1 MFRNLM
7 NGVSLSAMMLRDA
20 ENDNGADAKAKLRE
34 QLSKGN
40 LQNQQQENNDQQ
52 QSDPPN
58 EEENEEDGEGEEEEE
73 NEDDEDEEVV
83 DKKKEETEEEKAE
96 REKQEKIAAKAQ
108 RKQDRMQR
116 RIDEATAARKAAEAE
131 RDRLKAQL
139 EADPDKKLTEEEVE
153 ARAEAIAAKKLADK
167 QIEEIQAKFNDA
179 CEKLQKEASKIDKD
193 FDDKIADI
201 AADIGPI
208 PSFMIG
214 VLDDLDNGGEVLAF
228 IANDDELAEKIW
240 NLKKNPAKMTKE
252 IVEISN
258 KLSAAKK
265 KPKKEISRVPD
276 PPEPVKTNRNSNSA
290 IITEADTKN
299 MDSYVAKRQAQM
311 LEKRKLRGF

>member
-1 MFRNLM
+1 M

-40 LQNQQQENNDQQ
+40 LQNQQQENNDQS
-52 QSDPPN
+52 QSNPPD
-58 EEENEEDGEGEEEEE
+58 EEENEEDGEGEEDEE
-73 NEDDEDEEVV
+73 NEEDEDEEVE
-83 DKKKEETEEEKAE
+83 DNKETEEEKAE

-116 RIDEATAARKAAEAE
+116 RIDEATAARKAAETE

-167 QIEEIQAKFNDA
+167 QIEEIQTKFNEA

-214 VLDDLDNGGEVLAF
+214 VLEDLDNGGEVLAF

-258 KLSAAKK
+258 KLSDAKK
-265 KPKKEISRVPD
+265 KPKKQISRVPD
-276 PPEPVKTNRNSNSA
+276 QPEPIRTNRNSNSA

-299 MDSYVAKRQAQM
+299 MDSYVAKRQAQI

>member
-1 MFRNLM
+1 MFKNLM

-40 LQNQQQENNDQQ
+40 LQNQQQENNDQS
-52 QSDPPN
+52 QSNPPD
-58 EEENEEDGEGEEEEE
+58 EEENEEDGEGEEDEE
-73 NEDDEDEEVV
+73 NEEDEDEEVE
-83 DKKKEETEEEKAE
+83 DNKKETEEEKAE

-116 RIDEATAARKAAEAE
+116 RIDEATAARKAAETE

-167 QIEEIQAKFNDA
+167 QIEEIQTKFNEA

-214 VLDDLDNGGEVLAF
+214 VLEDLDNGGEVLAF

-258 KLSAAKK
+258 KLSDAKK
-265 KPKKEISRVPD
+265 KPKKQISRVPD
-276 PPEPVKTNRNSNSA
+276 QPEPIRTNRNSNSA

-299 MDSYVAKRQAQM
+299 MDSYVAKRQAQI

>member
-1 MFRNLM
+1 MLKHLM
-7 NGVSLSAMMLRDA
+7 NGSSLLAITLRDA

-40 LQNQQQENNDQQ
+40 VQNQQQENNDQQ

-73 NEDDEDEEVV
+73 NEEDEDEEVE
-83 DKKKEETEEEKAE
+83 DNKKETEEEKAE

-116 RIDEATAARKAAEAE
+116 RIDEATAARKAAESE

-167 QIEEIQAKFNDA
+167 QIEEIQTKFNEA

-214 VLDDLDNGGEVLAF
+214 VLEDLDNGGEVLAF

-258 KLSAAKK
+258 TLSAAKK
-265 KPKKEISRVPD
+265 KPKKQISRVPD
-276 PPEPVKTNRNSNSA
+276 PPEPVKTNRSSNSA
-290 IITEADTKN
+290 VITEADTKN
-299 MDSYVAKRQAQM
+299 MESYVAKRQAQM
-311 LEKRKLRGF
+311 MEKRKLRGF

>member
-1 MFRNLM
+1 M

-73 NEDDEDEEVV
+73 NEEDENEEV
-83 DKKKEETEEEKAE
+83 DSNKKEETEEEKAE

-116 RIDEATAARKAAEAE
+116 RIDEATRARKEAEAE

-167 QIEEIQAKFNDA
+167 QIEEIQSKFNEA
-179 CEKLQKEASKIDKD
+179 CEKLQKDASKIDKD

>member
-1 MFRNLM
+1 MS
-7 NGVSLSAMMLRDA
+7 GSSLLAIALRDD

-34 QLSKGN
+34 QLAKGN
-40 LQNQQQENNDQQ
+40 LQNQQQENNE

-58 EEENEEDGEGEEEEE
+58 EEENEEEGEGEEEEE
-73 NEDDEDEEVV
+73 NDEEDENEEV
-83 DKKKEETEEEKAE
+83 DSNKDKEETAEEKAE

-116 RIDEATAARKAAEAE
+116 RIDEATAARRAAEAE

-139 EADPDKKLTEEEVE
+139 EADPEKKLTEEEVE

-167 QIEEIQAKFNDA
+167 QVEEIQEKFNKA
-179 CEKLQKEASKIDKD
+179 CEKLQKEASKVDKE

-201 AADIGPI
+201 ADDIGPI

-214 VLDDLDNGGEVLAF
+214 VLEDLDNGGEVLAF

>member
-1 MFRNLM
+1 M

-40 LQNQQQENNDQQ
+40 LQNQQQENNDQS
-52 QSDPPN
+52 QSNPPD
-58 EEENEEDGEGEEEEE
+58 EEENEEDGEGEEDEE
-73 NEDDEDEEVV
+73 NEEDEDEEVE
-83 DKKKEETEEEKAE
+83 DNKKETEEEKAE

-116 RIDEATAARKAAEAE
+116 RIDEATAARKAAETE

-167 QIEEIQAKFNDA
+167 QIEEIQTKFNEA

-214 VLDDLDNGGEVLAF
+214 VLEDLDNGGEVLAF

-258 KLSAAKK
+258 KLSDAKK
-265 KPKKEISRVPD
+265 KPKKQISRVPD
-276 PPEPVKTNRNSNSA
+276 QPEPIRTNRNSNSA

-299 MDSYVAKRQAQM
+299 MDSYVAKRQAQI

>member
-1 MFRNLM
+1 M

-73 NEDDEDEEVV
+73 SDEEDENEEV
-83 DKKKEETEEEKAE
+83 DSNKDKEETAEEKAE

-116 RIDEATAARKAAEAE
+116 RIDEATAARKAAETE

-167 QIEEIQAKFNDA
+167 QIEEIQTKFNEA

-214 VLDDLDNGGEVLAF
+214 VLEDLDNGGEVLAF

-258 KLSAAKK
+258 KLSDAKK
-265 KPKKEISRVPD
+265 KPKKQISRVPD
-276 PPEPVKTNRNSNSA
+276 QPEPIRTNRNSNSA

-299 MDSYVAKRQAQM
+299 MDSYVAKRQAQI

>member
-1 MFRNLM
+1 MLKHLM
-7 NGVSLSAMMLRDA
+7 NGSSLLAITLRDA
-20 ENDNGADAKAKLRE
+20 ENDNGADADPKAKLRE

-40 LQNQQQENNDQQ
+40 VQKEGIQNSESN
-52 QSDPPN
+52 PPN

-73 NEDDEDEEVV
+73 NEEDENEEV
-83 DKKKEETEEEKAE
+83 DSNKKEETEEEKAE

-116 RIDEATAARKAAEAE
+116 RIDEATRARKEAEAE

-167 QIEEIQAKFNDA
+167 QIEEIQSKFNEA
-179 CEKLQKEASKIDKD
+179 CEKLQKDASKIDKD